1 MPLDAVETL
10 RQLVRIP
17 SVNPMGRDLSGP
29 EYFEQAMTDHL
40 AGLFD
45 QLGLPWERHQVEPRR
60 SNIICRLEGDEES
73 QADERLLLFEAH
85 QDTVPVDRMTI
96 DPFAAEL
103 RDGRIYGR
111 GACDIKGGMAAMLA
125 AFSRLADER
134 PTARPTVVMA
144 CTINEEHGYTGAT
157 HLARLW
163 QSGTSRLLPR
173 CPDGIVVA
181 EPTELRVVVAHKGVV
196 RWCCHTSGRAAHSS
210 QPDRGENAI
219 YRMARVL
226 CVLEDYARD
235 VVPKLDSHPL
245 VGHPTLSVGTI
256 RGGISVNT
264 VPDLCTVEI
273 DRRLLPGEDPVAARQ
288 KVIGFLD
295 EQLGGVF
302 TPSHD
307 EPFIVARGL
316 PDDCNGPLAE
326 ALSSAVRQCGGDA
339 DWIGV
344 PFGTDAAAYSAAGA
358 AAVVFGPGSIRQA
371 HTADEWIAVDQ
382 LTKAAEILYEFAC
395 KG

>member
-1 MPLDAVETL
+1 MPLDPIETL

-17 SVNPMGRDLSGP
+17 SVNPMGRELSGP

-45 QLGLPWERHQVEPRR
+45 QLGLAWEKHEVEPRR
-60 SNIICRLEGDEES
+60 SNIICRLEGDDPSES
-73 QADERLLLFEAH
+73 SQRVLLFEAH

-103 RDGRIYGR
+103 RDGRIHGR

-125 AFSRLADER
+125 AFSRLAKER
-134 PTARPTVVMA
+134 PAGRPTIVMA
-144 CTINEEHGYTGAT
+144 CTVNEEHGFTGAS

-163 QSGTSRLLPR
+163 QSGKSPLLPR
-173 CPDGIVVA
+173 EPDGIVVA

-196 RWCCHTSGRAAHSS
+196 RWCCHTTGRAAHSS
-210 QPDRGENAI
+210 RPERGENAI

-226 CVLEDYARD
+226 RVLEEYARD
-235 VVPKLDSHPL
+235 IVPKLGSHPL
-245 VGHPTLSVGTI
+245 VGNPTMSVGTI

-264 VPDLCTVEI
+264 VPDRCTIEI
-273 DRRLLPGEDPVAARQ
+273 DRRLLPGEDPVAARE
-288 KVIGFLD
+288 KVIAHLQ
-295 EQLGGVF
+295 EQLDADF
-302 TPSHD
+302 PAAHD

-316 PDDCNGPLAE
+316 PDDRNAPLAE
-326 ALSSAVRQCGGDA
+326 SLSRAVRECGGNGEFV
-339 DWIGV
+339 GV

-382 LTKAAEILYEFAC
+382 LERATEILYRFAC
-395 KG
+395 QA